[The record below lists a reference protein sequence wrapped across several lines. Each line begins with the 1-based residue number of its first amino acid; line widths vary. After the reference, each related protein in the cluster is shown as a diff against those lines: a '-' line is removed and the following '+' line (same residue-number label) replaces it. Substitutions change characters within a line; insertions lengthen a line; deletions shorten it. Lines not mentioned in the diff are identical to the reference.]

1 MQSLAGQPALQS
13 YTEGLLEGF
22 GYDET
27 RRPESFCAKASSEC
41 KVESKDESRNE
52 GTYVLA

>member
-13 YTEGLLEGF
+13 YAEGLLKGF

-27 RRPESFCAKASSEC
+27 RRPESFCTKVSSEC
-41 KVESKDESRNE
+41 KVERKDETKNE